1 MVIPNFL
8 IIGAQ
13 KSGTT
18 WLYRLLKQHPEIYMP
33 LPKETE
39 YFSYPSKHKVWGMAD
54 YSERYFKDVA
64 DEKAIGEATPSYMW
78 NSDEYP
84 EWCVR
89 PRNFE
94 ERIPKIVKESLGSSI
109 KLIAILRDPVDRAIS
124 AYFHH
129 MNKGRI
135 KLGQNILEA
144 GKGHGI
150 IHLGFYYAHLCKW
163 LEHFNQSNFHI
174 MVFEKSVGNPKLAVQ
189 SVFQFLGVD
198 QTFIPKGMSE
208 IVYKGMDRVKI
219 GDQYYLPKST
229 SQNFSKL
236 ESDSDCI
243 DLAIGTAE
251 IDQLIEIYSQ
261 DCARLSNDLNID
273 ISSWRYMKV
282 FLNGV

>member
-18 WLYRLLKQHPEIYMP
+18 WLYRLLKQHPDIYMP

-39 YFSYPSKHKVWGMAD
+39 YFSYPSKHKAWGMAD
-54 YSERYFKDVA
+54 YSEKYFKGVS
-64 DEKAIGEATPSYMW
+64 DENAIGEATPSYMW

-84 EWCVR
+84 EWCLR

-94 ERIPKIVKESLGSSI
+94 ERIPQLVKESLGTRI
-109 KLIAILRDPVDRAIS
+109 KLIAILRDPVERAIS

-129 MNKGRI
+129 LGKGRI
-135 KLGQNILEA
+135 ELGQNILEA
-144 GKGHGI
+144 GKRHGI

-163 LEHFNQSNFHI
+163 LEHFNESNFHI
-174 MVFEKSVGNPKLAVQ
+174 MVFEESVSNPNLAVQ
-189 SVFQFLGVD
+189 SLFQFLGVD
-198 QTFIPKGMSE
+198 QTFLPKGMME

-219 GDQYYLPKST
+219 GNQYYLPRST
-229 SQNFSKL
+229 SQNLAKS
-236 ESDSDCI
+236 ESDLDNFN
-243 DLAIGTAE
+243 LVIGTAE
-251 IDQLIEIYSQ
+251 IEQLIKIYFQ
-261 DCARLSNDLNID
+261 DCSQLSNALKID

-282 FLNGV
+282 VTNSV